1 MPPDGSTHK
10 GCSLGI
16 HFFHG
21 EQVMDA
27 AMKRGHISSE
37 NGDLSNTVSHQSE
50 NEWSDA
56 NEEEDDGQ
64 LLDAPMDD
72 SKLVG
77 PSKLITVETGRL
89 SIELV
94 ASFMKDESVSFKATL
109 FNPIWQR
116 LKVQGLDLNWKY
128 EKCTGAV
135 SLSRNWCYVPPSS
148 DLGSKG
154 YKGSDFFVK
163 EEDVVLQ
170 VLQDAITLLDLS
182 PLVTKYATSI
192 SPFMAILT
200 RAVQDEMVRCVLSAF
215 DFKRSC
221 SSIFQ
226 DYGDARTGKS
236 PKTRSRRK
244 TTALLN
250 DAEEED
256 KAPKKRTTTP
266 SKRSCTPR
274 TAGKRKLPNSTS
286 FSGGIM
292 TTAKKKKKSSP
303 SVSPAFHS
311 SQTQR
316 NEAVPPSFGRV
327 SSSSSAG
334 PLNSYEFFFSGEGV
348 SDKNKNSIE
357 ARVKKLGGK
366 VANIS
371 SDIGDKCS
379 FKLFFLSEVS

>member
-192 SPFMAILT
+192 SPFMAVLT

-221 SSIFQ
+221 SSIFFIFRITKMHVLEKAPRLDQ
-226 DYGDARTGKS
+226 GGKQPHCS
-236 PKTRSRRK
+236 MM
-244 TTALLN
+244 
-250 DAEEED
+250 
-256 KAPKKRTTTP
+256 PKKRT
-266 SKRSCTPR
+266 KHLRSAPPR
-274 TAGKRKLPNSTS
+274 HQNGHVLLPLQANEKFPTAPH
-286 FSGGIM
+286 F
-292 TTAKKKKKSSP
+292 P
-303 SVSPAFHS
+303 V
-311 SQTQR
+311 
-316 NEAVPPSFGRV
+316 E
-327 SSSSSAG
+327 
-334 PLNSYEFFFSGEGV
+334 
-348 SDKNKNSIE
+348 
-357 ARVKKLGGK
+357 
-366 VANIS
+366 
-371 SDIGDKCS
+371 
-379 FKLFFLSEVS
+379 